1 MTFKEHFA
9 EMMQDPEFAKAYYAP
24 DPEFDLGIMIYKAR
38 MDSGLSQKQVAEI
51 TGINQGNLS
60 KIETGERIP
69 SVRTLQKIA
78 SCLGVALALVP
89 INSIPK

>member
-1 MTFKEHFA
+1 MTFDEYLSEKLK
-9 EMMQDPEFAKAYYAP
+9 DPEFAKLYYAP

-78 SCLGVALALVP
+78 SCLGVALTLVP
-89 INSIPK
+89 LNSFSK